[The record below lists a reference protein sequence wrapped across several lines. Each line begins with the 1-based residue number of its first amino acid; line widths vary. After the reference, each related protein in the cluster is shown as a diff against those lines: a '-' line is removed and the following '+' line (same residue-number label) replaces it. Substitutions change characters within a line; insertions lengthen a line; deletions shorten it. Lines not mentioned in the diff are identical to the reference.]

1 MLSRFLAYS
10 TALVTGISTAQ
21 AIEINTIRHNASMI
35 FVVSGEIEA
44 GDAEKFAT
52 IWGKEAYDA
61 FRFTIALDSPGGSL
75 VEGMKLGEFFRKE
88 GVATVVQKY
97 SPKPPMQDE
106 WEYSSSAEVLPNSEC
121 YSACALAFMGGV
133 EREVPDTSK
142 IGFHQFSGGGD
153 SSRSNAEVQVS
164 TQSISSLVSIYL
176 RKMEADPRLFELLS
190 ITPPDQMFIPK
201 AGELGELGIVP
212 SPDFKDF
219 ELKPK
224 NGEIVASAVNPR
236 NTRGRERVYEVE
248 FFCWDKKPM
257 INLYAKE
264 QIGGLSKDWIAQAE
278 GTWNL
283 SLPSGEFT
291 FDRTNL
297 RLYPNQRILATLIL
311 DKKLGRELTKSSFS
325 FNVSSTTASGVLMGA
340 NVYAPQGD
348 EAIAASLKGCL

>member
-1 MLSRFLAYS
+1 MLTRSLAFSAFLA
-10 TALVTGISTAQ
+10 AGISTAQ
-21 AIEINTIRHNASMI
+21 AIEITTIRHNASMI
-35 FVVSGEIEA
+35 FVVSGEIET

-52 IWGKEAYDA
+52 AWENEAYDA

-75 VEGMKLGEFFRKE
+75 VEGMKLGEFFRKQ

-97 SPKPPMQDE
+97 SPKPPMQSE
-106 WEYSSSAEVLPNSEC
+106 WDYSFSAEALPGSEC

-133 EREVPDTSK
+133 EREVPEISK
-142 IGFHQFSGGGD
+142 IGFHQFSGGDD
-153 SSRSNAEVQVS
+153 SGRSNAEVQVS

-176 RKMEADPRLFELLS
+176 RNMDADPRLFEVMSL
-190 ITPPDQMFIPK
+190 TPPNQLFIPK
-201 AGELGELGIVP
+201 TAELGELGIVP

-236 NTRGRERVYEVE
+236 NTRGLERVYEVE
-248 FFCWDKKPM
+248 IFCWDKKPM

-264 QIGGLSKDWIAQAE
+264 QIGGLSTDWIAQAE

-291 FDRTNL
+291 FQKDSL

-311 DKKLGRELTKSSFS
+311 DKKLGREITKGSFG
-325 FNVSSTTASGVLMGA
+325 FNVSSTTASGLLMGA
-340 NVYAPQGD
+340 KVYAPQGD

>member
-1 MLSRFLAYS
+1 MLSRLLTLLTS
-10 TALVTGISTAQ
+10 LVLGISTAQ
-21 AIEINTIRHNASMI
+21 AIEITTLRYNALVVFI
-35 FVVSGEIEA
+35 VSGEIET
-44 GDAEKFAT
+44 GDADKFAT
-52 IWGKEAYDA
+52 IWEKEAYDS

-88 GVATVVQKY
+88 GVATTVQKY
-97 SPKPPMQDE
+97 SPKPPMQED
-106 WEYSSSAEVLPNSEC
+106 WEYSSSAEALPGSEC

-133 EREVPDTSK
+133 EREVPETSK
-142 IGFHQFSGGGD
+142 IGFHQFSGGD
-153 SSRSNAEVQVS
+153 NSANSHADVQVS
-164 TQSISSLVSIYL
+164 TQSISSLVSNYL
-176 RKMEADPRLFELLS
+176 RNMDADPRLFEVMSL
-190 ITPPDQMFIPK
+190 TPPNQMFIPK
-201 AGELGELGIVP
+201 TAELGELGIVP

-291 FDRTNL
+291 FQKDNL

-311 DKKLGRELTKSSFS
+311 DKKFGREITKSSFG

>member
-1 MLSRFLAYS
+1 MLTRILALS
-10 TALVTGISTAQ
+10 ATLAAGISSAH
-21 AIEINTIRHNASMI
+21 AIEITTIRHNASMV
-35 FVVSGEIEA
+35 FVVSGEIET
-44 GDAEKFAT
+44 GDADKFSSV
-52 IWGKEAYDA
+52 WENEAYDA

-75 VEGMKLGEFFRKE
+75 VEGMKLGEFFRKQ
-88 GVATVVQKY
+88 GLATVVQKY
-97 SPKPPMQDE
+97 SPKPPMQSE
-106 WEYSSSAEVLPNSEC
+106 WDYSSSAEALPGSEC

-133 EREVPDTSK
+133 EREVPETSK
-142 IGFHQFSGGGD
+142 IGFHQL
-153 SSRSNAEVQVS
+153 NAEVQVS

-176 RKMEADPRLFELLS
+176 RKMDADPRLFELLS

-236 NTRGRERVYEVE
+236 NTRGLERVYEVE

-264 QIGGLSKDWIAQAE
+264 KIGGLSKDWIAQAE
-278 GTWNL
+278 GTWSL
-283 SLPSGEFT
+283 SLPSGDYT
-291 FDRTNL
+291 FDKSFL
-297 RLYPNQRILATLIL
+297 RFYPNQRILATLIL
-311 DKKLGRELTKSSFS
+311 DKKSGREITKGSFG
-325 FNVSSTTASGVLMGA
+325 FNVSSTTASGLLMGA
-340 NVYAPQGD
+340 KVYAPEGD